1 MEAVAIADNLPDI
14 PRAMTGVAEW
24 LACLVYVLLRRKRHT
39 PLRLCAIAAVALG
52 AQVGVQL
59 LAGRLPL
66 ELWMVGMAAA
76 VATMYGFLATAARL
90 SARDAG
96 YFAARA
102 LVLAELVAA
111 LHWQIHCFF
120 FLADGRPGLPWQAA
134 FFVVV
139 YAGGFAAAY
148 VGESRHFR
156 PAEAADVTAGELA
169 STVAI
174 AAVTFFMSNLSFL
187 NANTPFSGRL
197 GSEIFYIRTLVD
209 LAGFVALYAQQGQRL
224 QQRAH
229 AEVRAI
235 DEMLRRQHEQ
245 YLQSKRNIEVV
256 NRKYHDLKH
265 QIGVIRATVDPSR
278 QASYLDDLEASIAGY
293 AAKVDSG
300 NGVLDVIL
308 TASST
313 ECAERGIT
321 LTSVVDGSLL
331 DFMSAMDVAAVFGN
345 ALENAID
352 GVMAVPDPEQ
362 RLIKVAVYARDG
374 FVLATFENWFTGEL
388 RTEDGNIVTR
398 RQDRSRHGYGLKSI
412 RHTAE
417 KYGGSMTVN
426 VEDRWFV
433 LRVLLPLPPE
443 RTAPTRGTEAADDA
457 GPAGPVDGSRP
468 TPASG
473 R

>member
-1 MEAVAIADNLPDI
+1 MIWQAVSDGGILESLPDI
-14 PRAMTGVAEW
+14 PRAMTGLAEW
-24 LACLVYVLLRRKRHT
+24 LACLVYVLLRRQ
-39 PLRLCAIAAVALG
+39 RLPAGRLALLATLALAV
-52 AQVGVQL
+52 QIGVQL
-59 LAGRLPL
+59 LADRLPL
-66 ELWMVGMAAA
+66 QLWTLGMAAA
-76 VATMYGFLATAARL
+76 VATMYAFLVAAAKV
-90 SARDAG
+90 STRDAG

-111 LHWQIHCFF
+111 LHWQMHCFF
-120 FLADGRPGLPWQAA
+120 FLPEGRPGLAWQAA
-134 FFVVV
+134 FFVAV
-139 YAGGFAAAY
+139 YAGGFVAAY
-148 VGESRHFR
+148 LVESRHFR
-156 PAEAADVTAGELA
+156 PAQELDVTAGELA
-169 STVAI
+169 SAVAI
-174 AAVTFFMSNLSFL
+174 ALVTFFMSNLSFL

-197 GSEIFYIRTLVD
+197 GFEIFYIRTLVD

-224 QQRAH
+224 QHRAR

-256 NRKYHDLKH
+256 NRKYHDLRH
-265 QIGVIRATVDPSR
+265 QIGVIRAEADPSR
-278 QASYLDDLEASIAGY
+278 RASYLDDLEASISGY

-300 NGVLDVIL
+300 NTVLDVIL
-308 TASST
+308 TTTST
-313 ECAERGIT
+313 DCAERGIS

-388 RTEDGNIVTR
+388 RTEAGDIVTR
-398 RQDRSRHGYGLKSI
+398 RPDRTRHGYGLKSI

-433 LRVLLPLPPE
+433 LRVLLPLP
-443 RTAPTRGTEAADDA
+443 A
-457 GPAGPVDGSRP
+457 VRP
-468 TPASG
+468 
-473 R
+473 